1 MGCITGCIAKSIL
14 ITGNIAI
21 LILAGAVAGLS
32 AFAIWFF
39 HEMGDLISSDA
50 NTVLKTLVTFSS
62 FAAILAVIGFV
73 ALCCCLNKVFM
84 IVYGVAGAI
93 LVVSILATSS
103 TGLANSDSYQ
113 NETEANMV
121 DAVGKYNID
130 NRGDYEKIMDVVYFT
145 AQCCGA
151 HSPDDF
157 HFKSD
162 SNKLPYGCCSTFA
175 ANAVG
180 KQVEC
185 DKSPKAGMVA
195 PWSSGCYP
203 KFKDIIDN
211 VIVIDF
217 KLGIFFSLCIGGM
230 VILTAACICF
240 TDAMPI

>member
-50 NTVLKTLVTFSS
+50 QTVLKTLVTFSS

-121 DAVGKYNID
+121 NAVKKYNFND
-130 NRGDYEKIMDVVYFT
+130 SGDYENIMDVVYFT

-151 HSPDDF
+151 HGPDDF
-157 HFKSD
+157 KQ
-162 SNKLPYGCCSTFA
+162 NQLPYGCCSTFA

-185 DKSPKAGMVA
+185 DIKGGTVA

>member
-50 NTVLKTLVTFSS
+50 QTVLKTLVTFSS

-113 NETEANMV
+113 NETEANMLH
-121 DAVGKYNID
+121 AVSKYNFND
-130 NRGDYEKIMDVVYFT
+130 PGDYENIMDVVYFT

-151 HSPDDF
+151 HGPGDF
-157 HFKSD
+157 KQ
-162 SNKLPYGCCSTFA
+162 NQLPYGCCSTFVAEA
-175 ANAVG
+175 AG
-180 KQVEC
+180 QSKEC
-185 DKSPKAGMVA
+185 DIKGGIVA

>member
-14 ITGNIAI
+14 ITGNIAL

-39 HEMGDLISSDA
+39 HELGDLISADA

-84 IVYGVAGAI
+84 ILYGVAGAI

-103 TGLANSDSYQ
+103 TGLANSESYQ
-113 NETEANMV
+113 NQTEANMV
-121 DAVGKYNID
+121 KAVTKYNVN
-130 NRGDYEKIMDVVYFT
+130 NRGDYEKVMDVIYFT
-145 AQCCGA
+145 AKCCGA
-151 HSPDDF
+151 HGPSDF
-157 HFKSD
+157 NFP
-162 SNKLPYGCCSTFA
+162 NNQLPYGCCSTFITD
-175 ANAVG
+175 AVKPVDCEKTG
-180 KQVEC
+180 GPVN
-185 DKSPKAGMVA
+185 PFVN
-195 PWSSGCYP
+195 GCYP

-217 KLGIFFSLCIGGM
+217 KLGIFFSLCIAGM
-230 VILTAACICF
+230 VVLTAACICF
-240 TDAMPI
+240 TDVMPI

>member
-121 DAVGKYNID
+121 NAVSKYKIND
-130 NRGDYEKIMDVVYFT
+130 RDDYENIMDVVYFT

-151 HSPDDF
+151 HGPEDF
-157 HFKSD
+157 HFPGAP
-162 SNKLPYGCCSTFA
+162 NQLPYGCCSTFVA
-175 ANAVG
+175 DAVG
-180 KQVEC
+180 QPKEC
-185 DKSPKAGMVA
+185 DKKDGLVA

>member
-50 NTVLKTLVTFSS
+50 QTVLKTLVTFSS

-103 TGLANSDSYQ
+103 TGLANSESYQ

-121 DAVGKYNID
+121 AAVGKYDINS
-130 NRGDYEKIMDVVYFT
+130 RGDYENIMDVVYFT

-151 HSPDDF
+151 DGPSDF
-157 HFKSD
+157 KFK
-162 SNKLPYGCCSTFA
+162 NGQLPYGCCSTFA

-185 DKSPKAGMVA
+185 DMTPKPGMVA